1 MIELYT
7 ALFIIGMNRSVDMI
21 LHSFTGNG
29 LDEYWDMMEGATWR
43 NATKPVIFCVYC
55 MPSVWAT
62 ASYLY
67 HFGTYGIIQ
76 WAMFVFV
83 VAALIHI
90 INRVIEKLD
99 K

>member
-1 MIELYT
+1 MIEIYT
-7 ALFIIGMNRSVDMI
+7 ALFIIGLNRSVDML

-29 LDEYWDMMEGATWR
+29 LDEYWDMMEGCWYR
-43 NATKPVIFCVYC
+43 NLLKPIIFCVYC

-62 ASYLY
+62 ASYFY
-67 HFGTYGIIQ
+67 HFGSRNVIQ
-76 WAMFVFV
+76 WALFVFV

-90 INRVIEKLD
+90 INRLIEKLD

>member
-7 ALFIIGMNRSVDMI
+7 ALFIIGLSRSVDMI

-29 LDEYWDMMEGATWR
+29 LDEYWDMLEWLSFR
-43 NATKPVIFCVYC
+43 NALKPWIFCVYC
-55 MPSVWAT
+55 MASIWGT

-67 HFGTYGIIQ
+67 HYSNYTVVS
-76 WAMFVFV
+76 WAMFVLV
-83 VAALIHI
+83 VAALVHLIDRSI
-90 INRVIEKLD
+90 DKLD